1 MSKNS
6 NKQRLEALK
15 EWDQWMQNE
24 YPNYKERKRK
34 VKIKPPQYITPDD
47 EDDLMD
53 YYNGRL

>member
-6 NKQRLEALK
+6 NKQRYDQLK

-24 YPNYKERKRK
+24 YPSYKERKKK
-34 VKIKPPQYITPDD
+34 VKIKPPQYMPDD

-53 YYNGRL
+53 YYNGGF

>member
-6 NKQRLEALK
+6 NKQRYDQLK

-24 YPNYKERKRK
+24 YPSYKERKKK
-34 VKIKPPQYITPDD
+34 VKIKPPQFMPDD

-53 YYNGRL
+53 YYNGGF